1 MHVFAT
7 FISMIPLAALSAPPR
22 PAMLRESALPLA
34 GKRVLLVAPR
44 TTAAPLASA
53 LVLAGARPLWC
64 PLVRVEPLPSYADLD
79 DALMRL
85 TEYNVLITLSTHAID
100 SLAERFLTLADG
112 NLELVAPM
120 IEASKLEVG
129 AVGRDALHFR
139 QRLGVSPTVMPIEPT
154 VRALGA
160 TLIDLGYVRA
170 GAKVLV
176 VGARADAPLA
186 DPPAGVARLLA
197 QLRSAGAEATYV
209 STHALVPV
217 AAADVTAELAL
228 LRAGGVDAVCVAS
241 AEEAGLVVGGDYWP
255 ATAPPFVVALGDEAA
270 AAARESLGQRGGG
283 GELEEL
289 GARPGED
296 AVVVA
301 LEKHFGGG
309 RLLF

>member
-7 FISMIPLAALSAPPR
+7 FISMITLAALSAPPR

-44 TTAAPLASA
+44 TAAAPLASA
-53 LVLAGARPLWC
+53 LMLAGARPLWC

-85 TEYNVLITLSTHAID
+85 TEYNVLIPLSTHAID

-139 QRLGVSPTVMPIEPT
+139 QSLGVSPTVMPIEPT
-154 VRALGA
+154 MCALGA
-160 TLIDLGYVRA
+160 TLIDLGYVRG

-209 STHALVPV
+209 CTHALVPV
-217 AAADVTAELAL
+217 AAADVTAELEL

-241 AEEAGLVVGGDYWP
+241 AEEADLVVGGDYWP
-255 ATAPPFVVALGDEAA
+255 ATAPFVVALGDEAA
-270 AAARESLGQRGGG
+270 AAARERLAQRGGG